1 MLDGAFIE
9 MWKYSTS
16 MIVKKHKLKVGNSQ
30 NKVNY
35 ACIRY
40 LNNKACSNLTYFVF
54 IPLIKLQITT
64 IGTVT

>member
-16 MIVKKHKLKVGNSQ
+16 MIVKKHKKVGNSQ
-30 NKVNY
+30 NKVSY
-35 ACIRY
+35 VYIRY

-54 IPLIKLQITT
+54 IALMKLQIITN
-64 IGTVT
+64 GTVT